1 MQGRT
6 AVAQELTSLAWNL
19 GKLESIMYMYMYNQ
33 FYNYTMLNM
42 MPNFIFSYNLL
53 LSVVQ

>member
-19 GKLESIMYMYMYNQ
+19 GKLKSDVYTCMIDSITTQ
-33 FYNYTMLNM
+33 FM
-42 MPNFIFSYNLL
+42 MSNIIFCYNLL
-53 LSVVQ
+53 LCVVVR